1 MKDMNII
8 GNAIENLLL
17 EYAEHKAKV
26 KLLMEEASFD
36 VDKLER
42 DSDFMYQK
50 GFCDSTEK
58 WIRCIGMSLESP
70 KIEQM
75 IRDCML
81 IEKR

>member
-1 MKDMNII
+1 MKDMNIT

-26 KLLMEEASFD
+26 KLLMEEIFD

-50 GFCDSTEK
+50 GFCDSAEK
-58 WIRCIGMSLESP
+58 WIRCIGMSPESP

-75 IRDCML
+75 IRKCM
-81 IEKR
+81 